1 MECLGDRQPVLQID
15 KFFRGL
21 GKNKFG
27 SLGFGLQKV
36 AKLGQIELIQGI
48 CLRVRH
54 RALKLA

>member
-1 MECLGDRQPVLQID
+1 MECPGDRQPVLQID

-36 AKLGQIELIQGI
+36 AKTGADRTYPKYLFKG
-48 CLRVRH
+48 
-54 RALKLA
+54 